1 VASGAQ
7 ILLESLKKER
17 VTVIFGYPGGAIL
30 PVYDVLYD
38 DPDIR
43 HILVRHEQGAAHAAD
58 GYARVS
64 GRPGVCVAT
73 SGPGATNLVTGIA
86 TAYMDSSPV
95 ISIAGQ
101 VPLALIGTDAFQEA
115 DVFSLMLPITKS
127 NFLIRRAEDIP
138 RVVKMAFE
146 IASSDRQGPV
156 HIDLPKN
163 VQTSEAEFSYS
174 NSDILNFDDPEPD
187 PEIIGKAT
195 SMLVNAERPLIFAG
209 GGTIISGANDEVLE
223 LAELLAAP
231 VVTTLMGKGAILEVH
246 PLCLGMVGMHG
257 SKVANQA
264 VQECDVLLGVGVRFD
279 DRATGN
285 VQDFAQKA
293 KIIHI
298 DIDPSEIGKNVRA
311 DLSIVA
317 DAKRALKK
325 IINCLLSVYKRD
337 RKTKWKERLKELRN
351 GCSEDNSNHTGT
363 PIKPPYVIK
372 TIMKVLKENDIVTTE
387 VGQCQM
393 WAARYFKVRKPR
405 TFITSGG
412 LGTMGFGF
420 PAAIG
425 AKVACPNATVV
436 DIAGDGSFLMNCN
449 QLPTA
454 VENNIPVIVVVF
466 DNRYLGMVRQWQ
478 ELFMKKRYSAVY
490 LGEST
495 DFVKLAEAFG
505 AKGWCVER
513 PSEMEPALRE
523 AIKYGKTAVLDVK
536 IDRETN
542 VFPMVPPGSAISEI
556 IDEETVLT

>member
-1 VASGAQ
+1 VTSGAHV
-7 ILLESLKKER
+7 LLESLKKEG

-64 GRPGVCVAT
+64 GRLGVCMAT

-101 VPLALIGTDAFQEA
+101 VPLTLLGTDAFQEA

-127 NFLIRRAEDIP
+127 NFLIRRVEDIP

-146 IASSDRQGPV
+146 IASSGRQGPV

-163 VQTSEAEFSYS
+163 VQTSEAEFAYS
-174 NSDILNFDDPEPD
+174 NNNILNFDDSEPD
-187 PEIIGKAT
+187 PDSIRKAAN
-195 SMLVNAERPLIFAG
+195 MLVNAERPLIFAG
-209 GGTIISGANDEVLE
+209 GGTIISGAHDEVLE
-223 LAELLAAP
+223 LTELLAAP
-231 VVTTLMGKGAILEVH
+231 VVTTLMGKGVIPEVH

-264 VQECDVLLGVGVRFD
+264 IQECDVLLGVGVRFD

-285 VQDFAQKA
+285 VQQFAQNA
-293 KIIHI
+293 KIIHV
-298 DIDPSEIGKNVRA
+298 DIDPSELGKNVRV

-317 DAKRALKK
+317 DAKKALKK
-325 IINCLLSVYKRD
+325 IINCLISFSKRY
-337 RKTKWKERLKELRN
+337 RKTNWEERLKELRS
-351 GCSEDNSNHTGT
+351 GCPENNFNAGT

-372 TIMKVLKENDIVTTE
+372 TIMKVLEENDIVATE

-393 WAARYFKVRKPR
+393 WAALYFKVRKPR

-478 ELFMKKRYSAVY
+478 ELFMKRRYSAVY

-513 PSEMEPALRE
+513 PSEMEPALKE

-536 IDRETN
+536 IDREMN
-542 VFPMVPPGSAISEI
+542 VFPMVPPGSAIYEI